1 MTVGLIAAI
10 AAAVSYAIGSIL
22 QSVAADRTEKSGALD
37 PRLMMR
43 MIKQLPY
50 LIGLAADGLGFVLGI
65 VAIQFLPLFLSEALI
80 ASSVGITAIQA
91 VTFLK
96 VKLSSMEKLALPGL
110 MIGLVL
116 LALSAQPEQA
126 QELALK
132 WRWLE
137 LACVAVVGLL
147 ALGVT
152 RLPERRVGIGL
163 AIVSGVAF
171 SGMGI
176 AARSLEVPD
185 PIWEVVKDP
194 TAYAIVI
201 YGALG
206 LLFFASALQRATVTT
221 VTALVFGIE
230 TVLPSL
236 IGILFLG
243 DRTRDGLWPLAV
255 IGFALAL
262 VCSTIL
268 AGQAEPEIPHE
279 DATEVVADPGS
290 VDEPPNAA
298 TTTH

>member
-1 MTVGLIAAI
+1 M
-10 AAAVSYAIGSIL
+10 
-22 QSVAADRTEKSGALD
+22 
-37 PRLMMR
+37 
-43 MIKQLPY
+43 
-50 LIGLAADGLGFVLGI
+50 
-65 VAIQFLPLFLSEALI
+65 AIQFLPLFLSEALI
-80 ASSVGITAIQA
+80 ASSVGITAILA

-255 IGFALAL
+255 IDSHWRWSVPRSWPGRRNLKSRTKTQPRSL
-262 VCSTIL
+262 PIRDQSTNRRMLRPLLINKHDL
-268 AGQAEPEIPHE
+268 PVRIAVGDHVQ
-279 DATEVVADPGS
+279 
-290 VDEPPNAA
+290 
-298 TTTH
+298 

>member
-1 MTVGLIAAI
+1 MTVGLIAAL

-80 ASSVGITAIQA
+80 ASSVGITAILA

-110 MIGLVL
+110 MIGLIL

-126 QELALK
+126 QELALQ

-137 LACVAVVGLL
+137 LAGVVVVGVL

-152 RLPERRVGIGL
+152 WLPERRAGIGL
-163 AIVSGVAF
+163 AVVSGVAF

-185 PIWEVVKDP
+185 PIWELFKDP
-194 TAYAIVI
+194 SAYAVVI

-243 DRTRDGLWPLAV
+243 DRTREGLWPLAV
-255 IGFALAL
+255 VGFVLAL
-262 VCSTIL
+262 ICSTIL
-268 AGQAEPEIPHE
+268 AGQAEPEIPHDE
-279 DATEVVADPGS
+279 TAAKAVSPVDGNS
-290 VDEPPNAA
+290 VPDEA
-298 TTTH
+298 